1 MFAGFVKLRKLDMNR
16 KINQDINYN
25 ESPPN
30 VDMKMPDN
38 IESGA
43 ESDVSDISKDKV
55 ETEGSDFMNALKNKV
70 NQPPKS
76 AFKESDVDI
85 NSNKVPQVDSRFALN
100 DVNPSERR
108 PSGILKPTSA
118 AVKKGMLAQ
127 AKSKQKKVKRK
138 EFEEKNNVSESES
151 SGYKSSHSPQT
162 ESDYGY
168 ATITNEATPRRLE
181 MSQLAKT
188 FESTSEIPMR
198 CISIVEVKRMRSD
211 EEDEDDDSEDPYE
224 SRYGEFQRELYKKKH
239 YLNSRIFALN
249 FSDLF
254 QLKLAHSLGF
264 DSDSLVNA
272 LTQGASIYCNIN
284 KDKNVNS
291 FEVLPAIS
299 LTWPSDALEWII
311 RPRNKITNPRTNFVY
326 QWPTKDMIGKSRALG
341 CFAIPLGFMPTRG
354 VNPSQG
360 IQWKLTFPTVER
372 YLETCMAHSHV
383 RCYLFTLILFKNFIE
398 IKSSNIG
405 LNSSHLKNHLFWQM
419 EDNYARWPEDRL
431 GEVLLLFLR
440 SFYDR
445 LMKSNLPYY
454 FIPKCNLIKSVPKTI
469 LLKQQKKLADI
480 LESPVMHLLSA
491 LRNVQFVKSEFY
503 PVLNFKRLYRIITC
517 EDTLRL
523 INPNLPREIPNASD
537 EEDDEFKKKK
547 GFWEDAKKQN
557 PEYHWKRQQ
566 LRQIKAKKAAEAL
579 VVAQQNVPKDLIEL
593 KVKKYFIL
601 QNTYA
606 KQYLIHFH
614 YFRKKYQ
621 FSTIIGKD

>member
-1 MFAGFVKLRKLDMNR
+1 MFAGFIKLRKLDVNR
-16 KINQDINYN
+16 KINQDLNYN
-25 ESPPN
+25 ESPPS
-30 VDMKMPDN
+30 VDMKKPDN

-55 ETEGSDFMNALKNKV
+55 DTEGMDFMNALKNKV
-70 NQPPKS
+70 NQPPKA

-85 NSNKVPQVDSRFALN
+85 NSNQIPAIDSRFALN
-100 DVNPSERR
+100 EIGTSERR
-108 PSGILKPTSA
+108 PSGILKPTSE

-127 AKSKQKKVKRK
+127 NKSRPKKTKKK
-138 EFEEKNNVSESES
+138 EVEEKYIMSESES

-168 ATITNEATPRRLE
+168 ATITNETTPRRLE
-181 MSQLAKT
+181 ISQLART
-188 FESTSEIPMR
+188 FDSTSEIPMR
-198 CISIVEVKRMRSD
+198 CISIVEVKKMQND
-211 EEDEDDDSEDPYE
+211 DDDDDDSEDPYE
-224 SRYGEFQRELYKKKH
+224 SRYGEFQRELYKKIH
-239 YLNSRIFALN
+239 YLNSRIFTLN

-284 KDKNVNS
+284 KGKNINS

-299 LTWPSDALEWII
+299 LTWPSDALEWIL
-311 RPRNKITNPRTNFVY
+311 RKRNKITNPRTNFVY
-326 QWPTKDMIGKSRALG
+326 QWPTKDMIGKARALG

-360 IQWKLTFPTVER
+360 VQWKLTFPTVER

-383 RCYLFTLILFKNFIE
+383 RCYLFTLILFKKFIE
-398 IKSSNIG
+398 IKNSNIG
-405 LNSSHLKNHLFWQM
+405 LNPSHIKNHLFWQM

-431 GEVLLLFLR
+431 GEVLILFLR
-440 SFYDR
+440 SFYDH
-445 LMKSNLPYY
+445 LMKSTLPYY
-454 FIPKCNLIKSVPKTI
+454 FIPKCNLIKSIPKTI
-469 LLKQQKKLADI
+469 LLKQQKRLADI

-491 LRNVQFVKSEFY
+491 LRNIKFVKSEFY

-523 INPNLPREIPNASD
+523 INPQLPIEIPNPSD
-537 EEDDEFKKKK
+537 EEEDSEYKPKI

-557 PEYHWKRQQ
+557 PEYHWKVQQ
-566 LRQIKAKKAAEAL
+566 LRQIKAKKAAEAM
-579 VVAQQNVPKDLIEL
+579 VVAQKSAPKDLIEL
-593 KVKKYFIL
+593 KVSKYF
-601 QNTYA
+601 
-606 KQYLIHFH
+606 
-614 YFRKKYQ
+614 
-621 FSTIIGKD
+621 SS